1 MTVKIKKII
10 VTGGAGY
17 IGSHTCK
24 LLRSKG
30 FEPIVLDNLT
40 TGYRDFVKWG
50 LLELGDLHNTQFV
63 TDVLKKYSPEAVIHF
78 ASSAYVG
85 ESVENPFKYYRNNVG
100 GALSLLD
107 AMSQARVKN
116 IVFSSTCATYG
127 VPNIKL
133 ISEEC
138 PQTPINPYGQSK
150 LMIEKILSDLA
161 KKRQI
166 NQISL
171 RYFNAAGAD
180 SACEIGERHE
190 PETHLIPLAIRSALS
205 GSVLKVYG
213 SDFPTV
219 DGTAVRDYIHVE
231 DLASAHVLAI
241 ESLLAG
247 TTSDFI
253 NLGTG
258 IGTSVQEIIKSL
270 QSIGLQVHT
279 EVSPRRDGDPA
290 YLVADASR
298 ASRVLGWKPNYTNI
312 TQILKTAVNWHKIDG

>member
-1 MTVKIKKII
+1 MTLNTKKIL

-24 LLRSKG
+24 LLNSKG
-30 FEPIVLDNLT
+30 YEPIVLDNLT
-40 TGYRDFVKWG
+40 TGYHDFVKWG
-50 LLELGDLHNTQFV
+50 ILELGDLHDTRFV
-63 TDVLKKYSPEAVIHF
+63 TDVLKKYLPDAVIHF

-85 ESVENPFKYYRNNVG
+85 ESVENPLKYYRNNVG
-100 GALSLLD
+100 GALSLLES
-107 AMSQARVKN
+107 MYQAQIKN

-127 VPNIKL
+127 IPNIKI

-138 PQTPINPYGQSK
+138 PQNPINPYGQSK

-161 KKRQI
+161 KKQQI

-180 SACEIGERHE
+180 SSCEIGERHD

-205 GSVLKVYG
+205 GSVLKVFG
-213 SDFPTV
+213 SDFPTI
-219 DGTAVRDYIHVE
+219 DGTAIRDYIHVE

-247 TTSDFI
+247 TNSDFI

-258 IGTSVQEIIKSL
+258 VGSSVKDIIKSL
-270 QSIGLQVHT
+270 KSIGL
-279 EVSPRRDGDPA
+279 EVNVEMTSRREGDPA

-312 TQILKTAVNWHKIDG
+312 TQILKTAVSWHKKHG